1 MVVACGEMKKYTGL
15 QFGVR
20 NTFSEPQNW
29 YLSSRVEQGN
39 LNSMDL
45 IICFSSWSSNRGYT
59 LAYFPLSEPQNYF
72 LRIKIKL
79 QEPIVLF
86 SVLSENYSRQSMFNQ
101 NLCPF
106 HSGIQKCRI
115 IKAKLWIKNNFPQY
129 ALHTIAPIHVQVEIS
144 FCFLNEHFS
153 LKGFL

>member
-1 MVVACGEMKKYTGL
+1 MKKYTGL

-29 YLSSRVEQGN
+29 YLSSKAEQGN

-59 LAYFPLSEPQNYF
+59 LAYFPLSEPQNF
-72 LRIKIKL
+72 FTHKN
-79 QEPIVLF
+79 QTSGTF
-86 SVLSENYSRQSMFNQ
+86 SVLSENYSMQSMFNQ